1 MPVETKLYD
10 ALSVKPEAT
19 QDEIK
24 KAYRKAA
31 LKHHPDKNKDNP
43 AAAERFKDVSQA
55 YEVLS
60 DPEKRKVYDQ
70 FGLDYLMRGGPAP
83 SPGGAAGAG
92 AGPGG
97 MPGGFNFGSTPG
109 GGNSR
114 TFHFSTGPGGS
125 SGFRFS
131 NADDIFREFAKA
143 GGGRGGGGGGGGMN
157 NGFEDDDIFSML
169 GGMGGMGGGGFR
181 SRPSGG
187 GFSSKANRAPTPE
200 PTVVEKDLPITL
212 EETFSGVTKK
222 VKTKSKAFD
231 PSGKRTVQEVTLEAT
246 IKPGLRPG
254 SKIKYKNVGDQEEGG
269 RQDVHLIVKEV
280 PHPTFT
286 RKGDDL
292 VTSVELSLK
301 EALTGWERI
310 VKTIDGKSIRVSKPG
325 PTQPGHEERYPGLG
339 MVISRKPGERGDLV
353 VQIKVKFPTSL
364 DSNTKEV
371 LRDLLP

>member
-10 ALSVKPEAT
+10 ALSVNPSAT

-31 LKHHPDKNKDNP
+31 LKYHPDKNKDNP
-43 AAAERFKDVSQA
+43 AAVEKFKDVSQA

-70 FGLDYLMRGGPAP
+70 FGLEYLMRGGPAP
-83 SPGGAAGAG
+83 SPGGGGAAGAG

-97 MPGGFNFGSTPG
+97 MPGGFNFGGMPG
-109 GGNSR
+109 GGGTR
-114 TFHFSTGPGGS
+114 TFHFSTGTGGTN
-125 SGFRFS
+125 GFRFS

-143 GGGRGGGGGGGGMN
+143 GGGGGGGAG
-157 NGFEDDDIFSML
+157 GFEDDDIFSML
-169 GGMGGMGGGGFR
+169 GGMGGGGFR
-181 SRPSGG
+181 SRPSAG
-187 GFSSKANRAPTPE
+187 GFSAKANRAPTPE

-212 EETFSGVTKK
+212 EETFNGVTKK

-231 PSGKRTVQEVTLEAT
+231 PSGKRTGQDVTLEAT

-325 PTQPGHEERYPGLG
+325 PTQPGHEERFPGLG

-353 VQIKVKFPTSL
+353 VQVKVKFPTSL